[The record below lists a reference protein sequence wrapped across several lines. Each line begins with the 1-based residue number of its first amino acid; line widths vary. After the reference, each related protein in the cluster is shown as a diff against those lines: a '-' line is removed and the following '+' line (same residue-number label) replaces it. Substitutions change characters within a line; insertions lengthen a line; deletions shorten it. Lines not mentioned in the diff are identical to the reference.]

1 MGVNYSRY
9 IECIDRANT
18 HETLFNQFRR
28 HIDYIWVV
36 ETVNKPNGLVC
47 LNEVKKNTPELL
59 EYLPKF
65 CTSETQGGPELVYYD
80 DYDIFISPTTCR
92 YIKVLSDMIMRF
104 GPLDGIDIVE
114 VGGGYGGQ
122 CKIIHD
128 VFKPKSYTIVDIHNV
143 LKLAVKFTERF
154 GIKLIKR
161 EVTDDSIVRYDLFI
175 SNYAFTEFDK
185 PYQQFY
191 DTHILQ
197 PSRMGYMICNFI
209 GQRTEPAYSI
219 TDIIKLK
226 ADGKAFPEVPNSGKN
241 IVYVWGTK

>member
-1 MGVNYSRY
+1 MGVNYSKY
-9 IECIDRANT
+9 IECIDKAIA
-18 HETLFNQFRR
+18 HETLFNQFRSNL
-28 HIDYIWVV
+28 DYTWVV

-47 LNEVKKNTPELL
+47 LNEVQKNTPELL
-59 EYLPKF
+59 THLPKF
-65 CTSETQGGPELVYYD
+65 CTSEKQGGPEVCYYED
-80 DYDIFISPTTCR
+80 FDIYISPTTCR
-92 YIKVLSDMIMRF
+92 YIKILSDMVMRF
-104 GPLDGIDIVE
+104 GSLDGLDIVE

-128 VFKPKSYTIVDIHNV
+128 MFKPKSYTIVDINSA
-143 LKLAVKFTERF
+143 LRLAVKFLERF
-154 GIKLIKR
+154 KVKIIPR
-161 EVTDDSIVRYDLFI
+161 AVTDDTIVPYDLFI

-185 PYQQFY
+185 PYQHFY
-191 DTHILQ
+191 DKHILQ